1 MNKKLLGVVCI
12 LLLLVSTAFASEAPV
27 RIMGLKGP
35 TSMGMVHMLQNE
47 NYSFTAAG
55 SPDEVVAGLA
65 NGTVDIAAV
74 PANLASVLYNKTE
87 GKIKALNINTL
98 GVLYIVELGDSVQS
112 IADLKGKTILSAGMG
127 ASPEY
132 ALRYI
137 LTKNGL
143 NPDTDLSVEFKSE
156 HTEIVSALLNGQAT
170 IAVLPQPFVT
180 VAQSQVEGLRV
191 AIDLNKAWEEI
202 NPDTAFVTGVT
213 VVQSAFLE
221 QYPEKVQAFLQD
233 YAQSVELAL
242 ADVDSTSM
250 LIEKLDILKA
260 PIAKKALPYC
270 NICYIDGTEMQ
281 EKLSAYLEVLYNA
294 NPKSVGGKLPNED
307 FYVVK

>member
-156 HTEIVSALLNGQAT
+156 HTEIVSALLNRQAT

-270 NICYIDGTEMQ
+270 NICYIDGIEMQ